1 MEAVIRL
8 SVSTP
13 EIVSVGVARIASL
26 KTAVSVTTF
35 VLVRMPPLS
44 DLDNVTVGKLLSII
58 KVMLSVPK

>member
-1 MEAVIRL
+1 MVAVIRL

-26 KTAVSVTTF
+26 KTAVSVTTLE
-35 VLVRMPPLS
+35 LVRMPPLS

-58 KVMLSVPK
+58 KVMLSVPE